1 MHTVNQLYARALL
14 QYAAD
19 ARLGIPGALKE
30 AVDES
35 SRLPLTLL
43 DQLWDACCQTSPDP
57 LAGLRIGLNLQPGH
71 LDSAGLLL
79 MTCGTVGE
87 ALEQLVDVAP
97 IVGGGGDFTLS
108 REGNQAVIRYQPH
121 LATRQAERVEAVLA
135 GILSLG
141 RWASGG
147 RFTASELRFMHKPLA
162 SRASYSA
169 LLGTRVCFGAA
180 ESVLIFPECQ
190 LDLPLIQANAALR
203 DYLHELTDRTLAE
216 LGCHSLSA
224 ETQRLIQRFPRW
236 GKDRI
241 ASEMGIS
248 GRHLNRK
255 LASEGCS
262 FKILRDTTLHRLALK
277 HLQSHEKL
285 DDIAVALG
293 FSDESAF
300 AKAFKRWTG
309 TTPSQARKTVFSVER
324 ETS

>member
-19 ARLGIPGALKE
+19 ADLNIPASLQD
-30 AVDES
+30 AVGEH

-43 DQLWDACCQTSPDP
+43 DQLWDACCRNSPDP

-79 MTCGTVGE
+79 MTCGTLGE

-108 REGNQAVIRYQPH
+108 HEGSQAVIRYQPN

-147 RFTASELRFMHKPLA
+147 RFTASELRFAHKPLGP
-162 SRASYSA
+162 RASYVS
-169 LLGTRVCFGAA
+169 LLATRVCFQAA
-180 ESVLIFPECQ
+180 DCALSFPGSQ
-190 LDLPLIQANAALR
+190 MDLPLIQANASLR

-216 LGCHSLSA
+216 LGCQSLSA

-236 GKDRI
+236 GKERI
-241 ASEMGIS
+241 AAQMGIS
-248 GRHLNRK
+248 GRHLNRR

-262 FKILRDTTLHRLALK
+262 FKTLRDSTLHRLALTQ
-277 HLQSHEKL
+277 LQGHDKL

-309 TTPSQARKTVFSVER
+309 TTPSQSRRALSSTER
-324 ETS
+324 TD